1 MVVCQS
7 VAMVVGSGV
16 SNQWLKRMIIKM
28 LRFENV
34 RKTGGEFLFL
44 GSGGIYLCDTKTRRK
59 TRHIFNSLNSIYYE
73 KDPFICADRRF
84 GRLYV

>member
-1 MVVCQS
+1 MVICQL
-7 VAMVVGSGV
+7 VAAIVGFGV

-44 GSGGIYLCDTKTRRK
+44 GSGGIYLCGTKTQHK
-59 TRHIFNSLNSIYYE
+59 TIHIFKINQL
-73 KDPFICADRRF
+73 
-84 GRLYV
+84 